1 MSKWIYGFI
10 FLVLINKTVPLGLE
24 DLSVFQLPLPGL
36 MTLRE
41 SFHFPELLFI
51 FKKRLDLPMC
61 VPDVYVAIKQLCV
74 IQQLLVIKQLHIADT
89 GPSASTL

>member
-1 MSKWIYGFI
+1 MTFQFSFRPECQMDTWFH

-24 DLSVFQLPLPGL
+24 DLSVFQLPLPSL

-61 VPDVYVAIKQLCV
+61 VPDEYVAIKQLCV
-74 IQQLLVIKQLHIADT
+74 IQQLLVLSNYI
-89 GPSASTL
+89 